1 MPLARAASFFYAG
14 SSYRIMSDMTPIA
27 VYEWVI
33 ASLLQATERLLPLL
47 QQNSGPASYWSIEGM
62 QGYRFSVGI
71 FIFMMAGVLVF
82 GAIVYHF
89 FMHAGPRA
97 NIKRGEKLL
106 FAWIVAGMFVAV
118 IIGAVQL
125 LYGRLF

>member
-1 MPLARAASFFYAG
+1 M
-14 SSYRIMSDMTPIA
+14 
-27 VYEWVI
+27 YEMFVSGLIQTSEW
-33 ASLLQATERLLPLL
+33 LMPLL
-47 QQNSGPASYWSIEGM
+47 QQNSGPASYWTIEGM

-71 FIFMMAGVLVF
+71 FIFMMAGVIVF

-97 NIKRGEKLL
+97 NIKKGEKLL

>member
-1 MPLARAASFFYAG
+1 MYEEIVFALMRAS
-14 SSYRIMSDMTPIA
+14 
-27 VYEWVI
+27 E
-33 ASLLQATERLLPLL
+33 LLLPVL
-47 QQNSGPASYWSIEGM
+47 QQSSGPSSYWSIEGM

-71 FIFMMAGVLVF
+71 FVFMLAGVIVF

-89 FMHAGPRA
+89 FMHAGPRSG
-97 NIKRGEKLL
+97 IKRGEKIL

-118 IIGAVQL
+118 AIGAVQL